1 MSVLCVCGIYDSAVQ
16 AYMRPMFV
24 AHTGAAVRAFRDEV
38 NRPADGNTLAAHP
51 EDYELH
57 LLGHWD
63 DETGRFESQPLE
75 TDVVL
80 LRGKD
85 AKALAV

>member
-1 MSVLCVCGIYDSAVQ
+1 MTILQICAVYDIAVQ
-16 AYMRPMFV
+16 AYVRPMFV
-24 AHTGAAVRAFRDEV
+24 PHTGAAVRGFRDEV
-38 NRPADGNTLAAHP
+38 NRKEQGNSLAAHP

-63 DETGRFESQPLE
+63 DETGRFENQPSE
-75 TDVVL
+75 VDVVL

-85 AKALAV
+85 AQSLS